1 MVDKGGDI
9 FEFSAWLPMEWIQ
22 CDWITKWRKDSGKND
37 TFLWRKER
45 TYNSEECHSYL
56 DGAVDWKLMVDLYGN
71 LKFPRKVAIKCFR
84 GRKGSNQA
92 TTTGKEQGAE
102 IKEGW
107 VNKTGK
113 DAFRKGLHLRKSS
126 IACSI
131 GHSINSNGMFIGGKN
146 LQIRPNYQS
155 SECRTFCTLLL
166 IIFPSLRRSIRLP
179 VCQNSNL

>member
-22 CDWITKWRKDSGKND
+22 CDWITKWRKDSGEND

-102 IKEGW
+102 IEEEGW

-113 DAFRKGLHLRKSS
+113 EAIREGTRTRSTLKGLFLDWWSHLLS
-126 IACSI
+126 
-131 GHSINSNGMFIGGKN
+131 
-146 LQIRPNYQS
+146 
-155 SECRTFCTLLL
+155 LL
-166 IIFPSLRRSIRLP
+166 
-179 VCQNSNL
+179 

>member
-1 MVDKGGDI
+1 
-9 FEFSAWLPMEWIQ
+9 MEWIQ
-22 CDWITKWRKDSGKND
+22 CDWITKWRKDSGEND
-37 TFLWRKER
+37 TFLRRKER
-45 TYNSEECHSYL
+45 TYNSEECHS
-56 DGAVDWKLMVDLYGN
+56 DWKLMVDLYGN
-71 LKFPRKVAIKCFR
+71 LKFPRKGAIKCFR

-113 DAFRKGLHLRKSS
+113 EAFRKGLHLRKSS
-126 IACSI
+126 IAFSI